1 MKLSPWFKKLLLV
14 VFGLVWLAQTVFADP
29 PVSGS
34 TASGFGEPYTA
45 KEFPGWMLDL
55 RRGESLFFGSFPLF
69 FIFAGLGY
77 DYYYYYAVSGQNPA
91 YTPWPAGPGTSGW
104 TTTTNASQ
112 LSDKTKTLMLV
123 SATASLMLALTD
135 WLIGK
140 LTQ

>member
-1 MKLSPWFKKLLLV
+1 MRRGTRLRKLLLLG
-14 VFGLVWLAQTVFADP
+14 FGLVWLSQTVCADP
-29 PVSGS
+29 VPSGS

-69 FIFAGLGY
+69 FVFAGLGY

-104 TTTTNASQ
+104 TTTSNASQ

-123 SATASLMLALTD
+123 SATAALMLALTD